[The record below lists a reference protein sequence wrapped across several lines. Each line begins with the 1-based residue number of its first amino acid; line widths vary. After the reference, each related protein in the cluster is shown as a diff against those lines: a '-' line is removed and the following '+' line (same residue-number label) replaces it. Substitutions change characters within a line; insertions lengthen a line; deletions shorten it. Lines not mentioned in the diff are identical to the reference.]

1 MSRGPLQ
8 RWRER
13 GGRGVNITLPFADLM
28 EIALALLALSPDELD
43 ALGWTFLDRKRILD
57 QFLASG
63 RQAQK
68 THRASL
74 ERTDFTLRLPIRD
87 IRRLQSFA
95 WRELPKRATR
105 ASVIE
110 RLGRNL
116 DAALGLRN

>member
-13 GGRGVNITLPFADLM
+13 GGRIVELVIPFSDIM
-28 EIALALLALSPDELD
+28 EIGLALLTLSPDELD
-43 ALGWTFLDRKRILD
+43 ALGWTFLDRKRILN

-68 THRASL
+68 IDRASL
-74 ERTDFTLRLPIRD
+74 ENTELTLRLPVRD
-87 IRRLQSFA
+87 VRRLQNFA

-110 RLGRNL
+110 HLGRTL
-116 DAALGLRN
+116 DAVLAPRS